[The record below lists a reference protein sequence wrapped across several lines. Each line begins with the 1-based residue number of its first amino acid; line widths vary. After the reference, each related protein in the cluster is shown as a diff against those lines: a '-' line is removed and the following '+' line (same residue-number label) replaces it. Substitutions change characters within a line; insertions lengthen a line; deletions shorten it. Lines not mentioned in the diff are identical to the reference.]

1 VPLIL
6 LGPLAVVAIIA
17 TGVRGRRSTANLAM
31 LAPLSALVGV
41 ALAGAAQFRKTTPF
55 NGSYEWLNV
64 ATAFSGPTRFQ
75 TYITDFGVRVNHL
88 TTLLMVCALAIS
100 FAVLAW
106 SRAGARGEPS
116 PARYYGLLSLLLA
129 CTLGVIVS
137 TDLAEIYVFWGV
149 AAIASWLLLSNT
161 WADPASTLAARLSLA
176 VPALSDLSLLTGIAL
191 LYSRYGQLNIDELI
205 PGMTAL
211 GPQPKTLGVAA
222 ILILAGAA
230 GRLGLFP
237 FQGWL
242 TGAGPAPSGA
252 VAAVQGFWTLMTA
265 ALLYKVMPIVV
276 SADLLTHWIPGKSLA
291 ATAAVSAVLLPLIGL
306 ASLDV
311 RKAVTASGIAV
322 SAVAVLAFARPGDV
336 GPATLLLAAT
346 ALARTG
352 AVLATGS
359 LAGGMR
365 TWLINEMGEGWRRMR
380 LSVIALPLAAIGL
393 VAGAGVVGGG
403 SLRWYWVLA
412 YTLGLGLAVLGL
424 LRVYL
429 LTAYPYLPRR
439 RGFDPNRVRPAP
451 DAMSYPPLLLGLLA
465 LALAVAFYWQA
476 FLGWTDNRSH
486 PAADPLVY
494 AYWLAVPVVAAL
506 LATALFAVAR
516 STGTRLTAAANAR
529 WEAAAIRARVAIDRL
544 LVEPA
549 LEIAERTE
557 EGVVAGA
564 EDGLGR
570 LVEESAQ
577 VVRRPL
583 PVIPILIGVAVLM
596 AVIAGLVTPGIYR

>member
-1 VPLIL
+1 VPLIV
-6 LGPLAVVAIIA
+6 LGPLAVVALIA
-17 TGVRGRRSTANLAM
+17 LGARGRRSTVNLAL

-41 ALAGAAQFRKTTPF
+41 ALAGAARFNKSTPY

-64 ATAFSGPTRFQ
+64 GTAFSGPARFQ
-75 TYITDFGVRVNHL
+75 SYITDFGIRVTHL

-100 FAVLAW
+100 LGVLAW

-129 CTLGVIVS
+129 CTLGVIGS

-176 VPALSDLSLLTGIAL
+176 VPAISDLSLLAGIAL
-191 LYSRYGQLNIDELI
+191 LYSRFGELDIDRLI

-242 TGAGPAPSGA
+242 TGAGPAPAGA
-252 VAAVQGFWTLMTA
+252 VAAVQGFWTLIVA
-265 ALLYKVMPIVV
+265 GLLFKVMPIVV
-276 SADLLTHWIPGKSLA
+276 SADLLTNWIPGKSLA
-291 ATAAVSAVLLPLIGL
+291 ATAAVSAVILPLIGL
-306 ASLDV
+306 ASLDL

-322 SAVAVLAFARPGDV
+322 TAVAVLAFARPGDV
-336 GPATLLLAAT
+336 APAALLLAAT
-346 ALARTG
+346 GLARSA

-359 LAGGMR
+359 LVAGMR
-365 TWLINEMGEGWRRMR
+365 TSLITEMGEGWRRMR
-380 LSVIALPLAAIGL
+380 LSVTALPLAAIGL
-393 VAGAGVVGGG
+393 VAGAGVVAGG
-403 SLRWYWVLA
+403 SLKWYWTLA
-412 YTLGLGLAVLGL
+412 YALGVGLAVLGL

-451 DAMSYPPLLLGLLA
+451 EAMSYPPLLMGLLA
-465 LALAVAFYWQA
+465 VALGTAFYWQA
-476 FLGWTDNRSH
+476 FLGWADNRPH
-486 PAADPLVY
+486 PPADPTVY
-494 AYWLAVPVVAAL
+494 AYWLAVPVAAAV
-506 LATALFAVAR
+506 LATVLFSVAR
-516 STGTRLTAAANAR
+516 STGTRLTAVAGGR
-529 WEAAAIRARVAIDRL
+529 WEDAAVRLRVAIDRL

-557 EGVVAGA
+557 EGVVAGG
-564 EDGLGR
+564 EENLGR
-570 LVEESAQ
+570 LVADSAQ

-583 PVIPILIGVAVLM
+583 PVIPILIGVAVLV
-596 AVIAGLVTPGIYR
+596 AVIAGLVAPGVYR